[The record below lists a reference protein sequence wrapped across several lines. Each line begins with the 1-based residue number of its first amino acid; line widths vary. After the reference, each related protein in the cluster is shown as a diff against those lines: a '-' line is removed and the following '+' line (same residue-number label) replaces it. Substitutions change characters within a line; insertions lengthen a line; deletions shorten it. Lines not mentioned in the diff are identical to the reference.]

1 MKTMHFKKAALL
13 FGVLALSTA
22 TMAQQA
28 KAKKTAYVDGNNT
41 YTFSTTNGIRKEY
54 IETEYDGVDYEMK
67 LLNGKLTELH
77 VDGKL
82 IQPAD
87 YGKYSEPIAIIRR
100 HIKEQGERDR
110 AQAKRDQ
117 EQAKRDQEQ
126 AARDQEQAK
135 RDQEQAVREQG
146 EAKRDQEQAAR
157 DQEQAK
163 KDQEQAARDQE
174 QAKRDQEQAARDQ
187 VQAKEDQEQAAE
199 DQRVLKALTEDLV
212 SDHIIP
218 NESALHELKM
228 NADEMIVN
236 GVKQSDDVFKRY
248 KAKYPRFA
256 HGHSSGDGF
265 NGLTIKND

>member
-1 MKTMHFKKAALL
+1 MKTMHSKKAMMLL
-13 FGVLALSTA
+13 AALALSTA
-22 TMAQQA
+22 AIAQQA

-54 IETEYDGVDYEMK
+54 IETEYDGVDYEIK

-110 AQAKRDQ
+110 AQARRDQEQAKRDQ

-135 RDQEQAVREQG
+135 RDQEQA
-146 EAKRDQEQAAR
+146 ARDQEQAAR
-157 DQEQAK
+157 DQQEAKRNQEQAVKEQQAAK
-163 KDQEQAARDQE
+163 KDQE
-174 QAKRDQEQAARDQ
+174 KNTKNQ
-187 VQAKEDQEQAAE
+187 VSVQ
-199 DQRVLKALTEDLV
+199 
-212 SDHIIP
+212 P
-218 NESALHELKM
+218 
-228 NADEMIVN
+228 
-236 GVKQSDDVFKRY
+236 
-248 KAKYPRFA
+248 
-256 HGHSSGDGF
+256 
-265 NGLTIKND
+265 